1 MSLDHVDDLIQRS
14 LFKNRGN
21 LQSESLSRIHPEIH
35 SSYNSINILV
45 GRQGKG
51 KSVTAWQEIIKI
63 GAIGE
68 AHLIIYITKSGI
80 PNDKTFDA
88 LKKLITI
95 PIVHSSNDT
104 AVNCMKTILA
114 YKNLYKEII
123 ENDLQDKIEDSQ
135 REEIFSVLQIND
147 FSLPSLH
154 TIVYFEDTS
163 NNPLFKKP
171 TLYFPQLFA
180 TYRHIGCS
188 FYFAVQYWKSL
199 PTELKSNATNIFI
212 FSSYSKQ
219 QLHYI
224 LSQTPQKYTF
234 DQIYAE
240 YQRLDAHG
248 KMVVNAETGN
258 IVID

>member
-1 MSLDHVDDLIQRS
+1 LY
-14 LFKNRGN
+14 KNRAN

-63 GAIGE
+63 GAISPVS
-68 AHLIIYITKSGI
+68 HMIVYITKSGI
-80 PNDKTFDA
+80 PNDRTFDA
-88 LKKLITI
+88 LKKLIKI
-95 PIVHSSNDT
+95 PIVYSSNDT
-104 AVNCMKTILA
+104 AINCVKRILA
-114 YKNLYKEII
+114 YKDLYKQVI
-123 ENDLQDKIEDSQ
+123 ENNLQDKIEDSQ
-135 REEIFSVLQIND
+135 RDELFSVLEISSFD
-147 FSLPSLH
+147 LPSLH
-154 TIVYFEDTS
+154 TIIYFEDTS

-171 TLYFPQLFA
+171 TMYFPQLFA
-180 TYRHIGCS
+180 TCRHIGCS

-212 FSSYSKQ
+212 FSSYCKQ

-224 LSQTPQKYTF
+224 LSQIPQKYPF
-234 DQIYAE
+234 EVIYSE
-240 YQRLDAHG
+240 YQKLGAHG
-248 KMVVNAETGN
+248 KMVVNAETGD